1 MTDSDQH
8 LPDIVPVSIEDEMER
23 SYLAYAMSVI
33 VSRALPD
40 VRDGLKPVHRRILY
54 AMKDGGYDWTKPYR
68 KSARIVGD
76 VMGLYHP
83 HGDSAIYDTM
93 VRMAQDFSM
102 RLPLVDGQGNFGS
115 MDGDPAA
122 AHRYTEA
129 RLAKSAEGLLRDIDK
144 ETVDFVPNYDE
155 STMEPS
161 VLPAEF
167 PNLLVNGAGGI
178 AVGMATNIPPH
189 NLGEVVDACLAYI
202 DNPGIT
208 VEELMEFVPGPDFPT
223 GGSILGRTG
232 IRDAYHTGRGSVV
245 MRAKAEIQEI
255 RKDRFAIVVTE
266 VPYQVNK
273 ARMME
278 RIGEIVRDK
287 IVEGISD
294 LRDESDRDGVR
305 VVIELKRDS
314 VPEVVLNQLYRF
326 TGMQTSFGVNML
338 ALNQGRPE
346 QLNLRD
352 IIVAFIAFREQVIT
366 RRTAFLLRKARDRA
380 HVLAGL
386 LVALNNIDEM
396 ITLIRAAA
404 DAPEARMKM
413 TAREW
418 SAEGVADFIGII
430 DDPGH
435 GVVDGHYRLSDAQ
448 ARAILEL
455 RLQRLTGMERSKLV
469 DETRDLAEHI
479 SAYLEILQSRERL
492 QTVMREELGT
502 AKDSFA
508 TPRRTVLEENEFEH
522 DIEDLIQRED
532 MVVTVSLNGYIKRV
546 PLSTYRAQ
554 HRGGKGRAG
563 MSTREEDVVNRL
575 FVANTHTPILF
586 FTSRGM
592 VYQMKVYRL
601 PLATPQARGKA
612 MVNLLPLQ
620 EGEWIQ
626 TVMPMPT
633 EEESWPDLHIMFA
646 TSAGTVRRNTL
657 SDFTRIM
664 RNGKIAMKLDDG
676 EQLISVQPCSADNDV
691 LLATRG
697 GKAIRFQV
705 SDVRVFQ
712 GRDSMG
718 VRGVKLAKG
727 DTVVSM
733 SILRH
738 VDYQSVPSTDQHER
752 EVYLRQTSHLR
763 RVTGD
768 GNGNAEEIEP
778 PVFRLGEERLARL
791 GAEEEFIL
799 TVTANGVGKR
809 TSAHEYRITKRGGQG
824 IWNLDMTDK
833 AGDVVSAFPVNHS
846 DEIMLVTDSGQLI
859 RCAVDEIGIKGRRTQ
874 GVWVFRVSDDEH
886 VVSVSLIGEDAGPGN
901 GDDSNELD
909 PDFDTPIDNTP
920 EDDSLGEQPAEKAGD
935 ADAGDADPQ
944 A

>member
-1 MTDSDQH
+1 MTDSDQR
-8 LPDIVPVSIEDEMER
+8 LPDIAPVSIEDEMKR
-23 SYLAYAMSVI
+23 SYLDYAMSVI

-54 AMKDGGYDWTKPYR
+54 AMKDGGYDWTRPYR

-76 VMGLYHP
+76 VMGQYHP

-115 MDGDPAA
+115 MDGDPPA

-144 ETVDFVPNYDE
+144 DTVDFVPNYDE
-155 STMEPS
+155 STTEPS

-208 VEELMEFVPGPDFPT
+208 IDELMEFVPGPDFPT
-223 GGSILGRTG
+223 GGTILGRAG
-232 IRDAYHTGRGSVV
+232 IREAYHTGRGSIV

-255 RKDRFAIVVTE
+255 RKDRFAIIVSE
-266 VPYQVNK
+266 IPYQVNK

-278 RIGEIVRDK
+278 RIGEIVREKTVD
-287 IVEGISD
+287 GIAD

-305 VVIELKRDS
+305 VVIELKRDA

-326 TGMQTSFGVNML
+326 TAMQTSFGVNML

-352 IIVAFIAFREQVIT
+352 IIGAFVAFREQVIT
-366 RRTAFLLRKARDRA
+366 RRTAYLLRRARERA

-396 ITLIRAAA
+396 IALIRAAA
-404 DAPEARMKM
+404 DAAEARREM
-413 TAREW
+413 TARDW
-418 SAEGVADFIGII
+418 PAAEVADFIAII

-435 GVVDGHYRLSDAQ
+435 VVVDGRYRLSDAQ

-469 DETRDLAEHI
+469 EETQELAEKI
-479 SAYLEILQSRERL
+479 GDYLEILQSRVRL
-492 QTVMREELGT
+492 LGVMREELVA
-502 AKDSFA
+502 AKETFSD
-508 TPRRTVLEENEFEH
+508 PRRTVLEENEFEH

-546 PLSTYRAQ
+546 PLSAYRAQ
-554 HRGGKGRAG
+554 RRGGKGRAG
-563 MSTREEDVVNRL
+563 MATREEDVVNRL

-612 MVNLLPLQ
+612 MVNLLPLE

-626 TVMPMPT
+626 TVMPMPAD
-633 EEESWPDLHIMFA
+633 EEAWGDLHVMFA
-646 TSAGTVRRNTL
+646 TSAGTVRRNAL
-657 SDFTRIM
+657 SDFTEIR

-676 EQLISVQPCSADNDV
+676 DQLISVQPCTEDSDV
-691 LLATRG
+691 LLATRK
-697 GKAIRFQV
+697 GKAIRFQA

-712 GRDSMG
+712 SRGSMG
-718 VRGVKLAKG
+718 VRGIKLAK
-727 DTVVSM
+727 DDVVVSM

-738 VDYQSVPSTDQHER
+738 VDYEDVPESDQQER
-752 EVYLRQTSHLR
+752 EVYLRQTAHLR
-763 RVTGD
+763 RLAGESD
-768 GNGNAEEIEP
+768 GNGELPEAPEI
-778 PVFRLGEERLARL
+778 LLSEERLAML
-791 GAEEEFIL
+791 GAAEEFIL
-799 TVTANGVGKR
+799 TVTSTGIGKR
-809 TSAHEYRITKRGGQG
+809 TSAHEYRITNRGGQG
-824 IWNLDMTDK
+824 IWNMDMTEK
-833 AGDVVSAFPVNHS
+833 VGDVVSAFPVNHS
-846 DEIMLVTDSGQLI
+846 DQIMLVTDAGQLI

-874 GVWVFRVSDDEH
+874 GVWVFRVSDDEE
-886 VVSVSLIGEDAGPGN
+886 VVSVSLIGEDQGN
-901 GDDSNELD
+901 DDDGDDGDDVGEGEPEA
-909 PDFDTPIDNTP
+909 PDT
-920 EDDSLGEQPAEKAGD
+920 
-935 ADAGDADPQ
+935 DAGNPDGDDPGPV